1 MIQDTLQRINKRLF
15 GRQPPRRPQQRNTRA
30 LSGGRVSMQDPLRQH
45 TMVYVAP
52 PERSRSVW
60 QLKNWTEEELLHL
73 PVDQFMKV
81 VTSIS
86 PEVNKAYTDF
96 LRNANES
103 WGYQVEP
110 TSATPIIDDFIA
122 RLETKHHDFDV
133 LIDRVYAGI
142 YKGGSIFWELI
153 LNETADMATD
163 IAVMDPYVA
172 RFTRMGNDWDLGQWQ
187 NGKWVSLGDDPTV
200 MYVPFNA
207 GPNEPFGRSLME
219 SAPLDVIRMLGVMN
233 DFRRVLESQGWAR
246 SDFTVDT
253 EKLRDFMP
261 AEVIGDVEKEDEFIQ
276 DFLNGI
282 NEKYSNLKPNEGYG
296 HLDIVTVNMPKGG
309 QMQTSFFGLVDGLTR
324 LYDRRVGRATGST
337 PIKQHSNE
345 SIAETHAVEQR
356 KDYRINVSS
365 IQSTTAG
372 SFSTLLGYALRAE
385 GVQGKVMFY
394 FENTPDPQDVKAL
407 AEAEG
412 VKIAN
417 LKALKELRDM
427 EGIDGKV
434 YEDAVSKFTAEKNK
448 HSAGLRIYGGN
459 PESIR
464 AWQLRNSAANT
475 REKGE

>member
-1 MIQDTLQRINKRLF
+1 MIRDTLQRVNKRLF
-15 GRQPPRRPQQRNTRA
+15 GRQPPQRRQQRNTRA

-45 TMVYVAP
+45 TMYHVAP

-60 QLKNWTEEELLHL
+60 QMKNWTEEELLHL

-86 PEVNKAYTDF
+86 PEVNKAYKDF

-103 WGYQVEP
+103 WGYQVKP
-110 TSATPIIDDFIA
+110 KSATPIIDDFFA
-122 RLETKHHDFDV
+122 RLEAKHHDPDV
-133 LIDRVYAGI
+133 LIDRVFAGI
-142 YKGGSIFWELI
+142 YKGGAIFWELV
-153 LNETADMATD
+153 LNETADMAMD

-172 RFTRMGNDWDLGQWQ
+172 RFNRVGEEWQLGQWQ
-187 NGKWVSLGDDPTV
+187 NGKWVLLHDDPTA

-207 GPNEPFGRSLME
+207 GPNEPFGRSMME
-219 SAPLDVIRMLGVMN
+219 SAPLDVVRMLGVMN

-253 EKLRDFMP
+253 EKLRNFMP

-276 DFLNGI
+276 DFLSGI

-324 LYDRRVGRATGST
+324 LYDRRIGRATGST

-356 KDYRINVSS
+356 RDYRIDISS
-365 IQSTTAG
+365 IQSTVAG
-372 SFSTLLGYALRAE
+372 VFSTLLGYVLRAE
-385 GVQGKVMFY
+385 GRQGQVMFY
-394 FENTPDPQDVKAL
+394 FENTPDPMDVKAM

-412 VKIAN
+412 IKIEN
-417 LKALKELRDM
+417 LQKLKELEKMD
-427 EGIDGKV
+427 GIDNV
-434 YEDAVSKFTAEKNK
+434 TYMDAVEKYKSEKNK
-448 HSAGLRIYGGN
+448 HSAGIRFYGGN
-459 PESIR
+459 PESTR
-464 AWQLRNSAANT
+464 ARLMISAANT
-475 REKGE
+475 REHGG

>member
-1 MIQDTLQRINKRLF
+1 
-15 GRQPPRRPQQRNTRA
+15 
-30 LSGGRVSMQDPLRQH
+30 MQDPHRQH
-45 TMVYVAP
+45 TMYHVAP

-60 QLKNWTEEELLHL
+60 QMKNWTEEELLHL

-86 PEVNKAYTDF
+86 PEVNKAYKDF

-103 WGYQVEP
+103 WGYQVKP
-110 TSATPIIDDFIA
+110 KSATPIIDDFFA
-122 RLETKHHDFDV
+122 RLEAKHHDPDV
-133 LIDRVYAGI
+133 LIDRVFAGI
-142 YKGGSIFWELI
+142 YKGGAIFWELV
-153 LNETADMATD
+153 LNETADMAMD

-172 RFTRMGNDWDLGQWQ
+172 RFNRVGEEWQLGQWQ
-187 NGKWVSLGDDPTV
+187 NGKWVLLHDDPTA

-207 GPNEPFGRSLME
+207 GPNEPFGRSMME
-219 SAPLDVIRMLGVMN
+219 SAPLDVVRMLGVMN

-324 LYDRRVGRATGST
+324 LYDRRIGRATGST
-337 PIKQHSNE
+337 PIKQFSNE
-345 SIAETHAVEQR
+345 AVAETHAVEQR
-356 KDYRINVSS
+356 RDYRIDISS
-365 IQSTTAG
+365 IQSTVAG
-372 SFSTLLGYALRAE
+372 VFSTLLGYVLRAE
-385 GVQGKVMFY
+385 GRQGKVTFY
-394 FENTPDPQDVKAL
+394 FENTPDPMDVKAM

-427 EGIDGKV
+427 DGIEEDV
-434 YEDAVSKFTAEKNK
+434 YEDAVEKYKSEKSK
-448 HSAGLRIYGGN
+448 HSAGIRVYGGN
-459 PESIR
+459 PSTRVLFMDSADSITS
-464 AWQLRNSAANT
+464 N
-475 REKGE
+475 GG

>member
-1 MIQDTLQRINKRLF
+1 MIRDTLQRVNKRLF
-15 GRQPPRRPQQRNTRA
+15 GRQPPQRRQQRNTRA

-86 PEVNKAYTDF
+86 PEVNKAYKDF

-103 WGYQVEP
+103 WGYQVKP
-110 TSATPIIDDFIA
+110 KSATPIIDDFFA
-122 RLETKHHDFDV
+122 RLEAKHHDPDV
-133 LIDRVYAGI
+133 LIDRVFAGI
-142 YKGGSIFWELI
+142 YKGGAIFWELV
-153 LNETADMATD
+153 LNETADMAMD

-172 RFTRMGNDWDLGQWQ
+172 RFNRIGEEWQLGQWQ
-187 NGKWVSLGDDPTV
+187 NGKWVLLHDDPTA

-207 GPNEPFGRSLME
+207 GPNEPFGRSMME

-276 DFLNGI
+276 DFLSGI

-309 QMQTSFFGLVDGLTR
+309 QMQTSFFGLVDGLVR
-324 LYDRRVGRATGST
+324 LYDRRIGRATGST
-337 PIKQHSNE
+337 PIK
-345 SIAETHAVEQR
+345 
-356 KDYRINVSS
+356 
-365 IQSTTAG
+365 
-372 SFSTLLGYALRAE
+372 LGF
-385 GVQGKVMFY
+385 Q
-394 FENTPDPQDVKAL
+394 
-407 AEAEG
+407 
-412 VKIAN
+412 
-417 LKALKELRDM
+417 
-427 EGIDGKV
+427 
-434 YEDAVSKFTAEKNK
+434 
-448 HSAGLRIYGGN
+448 
-459 PESIR
+459 
-464 AWQLRNSAANT
+464 
-475 REKGE
+475 

>member
-1 MIQDTLQRINKRLF
+1 MIKNQLQRLNKRLF
-15 GRQPPRRPQQRNTRA
+15 GRQPPRQRNIRA
-30 LSGGRVSMQDPLRQH
+30 LSGGRVSMQDPHRQH
-45 TMVYVAP
+45 TMYHVAP

-86 PEVNKAYTDF
+86 PEVNKAYKDF

-110 TSATPIIDDFIA
+110 ASATPIIDDFIA
-122 RLETKHHDFDV
+122 RLETKHHDVDV
-133 LIDRVYAGI
+133 LWDRIYAGI
-142 YKGGSIFWELI
+142 YKGGAIFIELV
-153 LNETADMATD
+153 LNETADMAMD

-172 RFTRMGNDWDLGQWQ
+172 RFSRMKDPVMGEYWELFQWQ
-187 NGKWVSLGDDPTV
+187 NGKKVSLHDDPTV

-207 GPNEPFGRSLME
+207 GPNEPFGRSMLE
-219 SAPLDVIRMLGVMN
+219 SAPMDVVRMLGVMN

-253 EKLRDFMP
+253 EKLKDFMP
-261 AEVIGDVEKEDEFIQ
+261 PEIMGDVEAEDEFIQ

-309 QMQTSFFGLVDGLTR
+309 QMQTSFFGLVDGMMR

-345 SIAETHAVEQR
+345 NVAETHAVEQR
-356 KDYRINVSS
+356 KDYRIDISS

-372 SFSTLLGYALRAE
+372 VLSTLCNNALRAE
-385 GVQGKVMFY
+385 GVQGKVMVY
-394 FENTPDPQDVKAL
+394 FENTPDPQDVKAM

-412 VKIAN
+412 VKIDN
-417 LKALKELRDM
+417 LKKLKELRDM
-427 EGIDGKV
+427 DGIDDKV
-434 YEDAVSKFTAEKNK
+434 YQDAVNKYQAEKSK
-448 HSAGLRIYGGN
+448 HSAGIRVYGGN
-459 PESIR
+459 PQTRIGNPR
-464 AWQLRNSAANT
+464 MNVAA
-475 REKGE
+475 